1 MKFCFNWYGDN
12 NDECLKVA
20 DEINIDLSK
29 VKDLNDIKEFCEIH
43 KNQRINLCINDFE
56 AGVNDKLFETALS
69 IQQELDIYNIIVRF
83 PHYNKLI
90 KDLLDKYNNPKFFFN
105 THINMWDMLYGYVNL
120 GVTDIYIVEGLGFE
134 LEEIKKFLDK
144 YENKPQIRVF
154 PNVAQ
159 SSFDNIDGLRKF
171 WIRPEDT
178 KYYEDYIDIYEFF
191 GENSKQKIYYDI
203 YFKDKQW
210 FGSLKEIIQGLDTD
224 IDSKTIVPRFG
235 VNRINCRQRCLKGR
249 SCNMCK
255 TIEIL
260 AQHFKEVGLNIIEDT
275 EGKEEE

>member
-1 MKFCFNWYGDN
+1 
-12 NDECLKVA
+12 
-20 DEINIDLSK
+20 
-29 VKDLNDIKEFCEIH
+29 
-43 KNQRINLCINDFE
+43 
-56 AGVNDKLFETALS
+56 
-69 IQQELDIYNIIVRF
+69 
-83 PHYNKLI
+83 
-90 KDLLDKYNNPKFFFN
+90 
-105 THINMWDMLYGYVNL
+105 MLYGYVNL